1 MLIIIDR
8 AFGTGGEEEEGPIH
22 RFWHNLLQQNLIFS
36 NSLYIPRTSYGSALQ
51 QKGCAMS
58 TLGLSWKI
66 CESSL
71 LPLGTQPQDFLRCE
85 KAYKMGCN
93 LFPPRLGHG
102 E

>member
-8 AFGTGGEEEEGPIH
+8 TFGNGGEEVEDPIH

-36 NSLYIPRTSYGSALQ
+36 NSLYILRTSYGSALQ

-71 LPLGTQPQDFLRCE
+71 LLPLGMQPQDFLRCE
-85 KAYKMGCN
+85 KGYVMC
-93 LFPPRLGHG
+93 
-102 E
+102 